1 MKKFIA
7 TLFTITFVSTAQSA
21 VLLEKVVERAFN
33 DMNSSTPENPMGI
46 ERAVKKTCS
55 IQDNNKMVIKYGTG
69 DLISTVTYTL
79 QVDKNLLAKKI
90 TAVVSEVKANGDA
103 PFTGMNYISTSE
115 IIPSGSKS
123 ASYVAYN
130 KKTKV
135 PLLTYATDSMGMT
148 SQEIYKAN
156 SETATNLKNFIDLTC
171 DNLPTI
177 TESSSVR

>member
-1 MKKFIA
+1 MKKIIT
-7 TLFTITFVSTAQSA
+7 TLLTITFASAAQSA
-21 VLLEKVVERAFN
+21 VLLEKVVERSFN

-55 IQDNNKMVIKYGTG
+55 IQDNNKMVIKYETG
-69 DLISTVTYTL
+69 DLVSSVTYSL
-79 QVDKNLLAKKI
+79 QIDKNLLAKKI
-90 TAVVSEVKANGDA
+90 TAVVAEVKANGDS
-103 PFTGMNYISTSE
+103 PFTGMNYIATNE
-115 IIPSGSKS
+115 IISSGSKS

-135 PLLTYATDSMGMT
+135 PLLTYAADSMGMT
-148 SQEIYKAN
+148 SQETYKAN

-177 TESSSVR
+177 SESSSVR